1 MQASTL
7 EKQLASTTLDRDRL
21 QMRSTE
27 LEASTAK
34 ALAAAQQERDAELA
48 KAAAA
53 LKLVGTSQLA
63 AAAAA
68 ALACLHV
75 CACKPAGHAL
85 SGLYFDG
92 GSSRWQGFS

>member
-1 MQASTL
+1 VQASTL

-21 QMRSTE
+21 QLRSTE

-63 AAAAA
+63 AAAA
-68 ALACLHV
+68 LACLHV